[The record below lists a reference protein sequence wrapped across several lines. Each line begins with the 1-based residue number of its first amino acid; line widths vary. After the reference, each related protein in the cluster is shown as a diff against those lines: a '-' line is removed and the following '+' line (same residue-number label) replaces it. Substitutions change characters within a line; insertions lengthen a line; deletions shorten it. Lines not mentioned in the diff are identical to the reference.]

1 MLAGLFM
8 KNIPVAPATPFFESS
23 PFPLAE
29 TDELDARTPS
39 PRTFTLPRRQTVIDP
54 SLVSA
59 DTVCVRVTLKDWHS
73 PCTSVSFRYQMRI
86 SSFYNLISENPPPC
100 NEYYLMQSCSKEVRK
115 CVWNTR
121 GSRSKAAI

>member
-1 MLAGLFM
+1 M
-8 KNIPVAPATPFFESS
+8 KNIPVAPATPFFDPSS
-23 PFPLAE
+23 FPLAE

-73 PCTSVSFRYQMRI
+73 PCISVSFRHQTSYFLFLP
-86 SSFYNLISENPPPC
+86 SSFREPAA
-100 NEYYLMQSCSKEVRK
+100 MQRVLPHAELL
-115 CVWNTR
+115 
-121 GSRSKAAI
+121 